1 MILTAQQQ
9 RVVDYIAAFRVEYDM
24 SPTVREIADHLGVQL
39 STAQHHV
46 EHLIRDDI
54 LRRTVVPGR
63 TASTPRGL
71 RVNMKAAT
79 HDV

>member
-1 MILTAQQQ
+1 MTDQQQ
-9 RVVDYIAAFRVEYDM
+9 RVVDYIQSFRAEHDM

-46 EHLIRDDI
+46 EHLIRADV
-54 LRRTVVPGR
+54 LRRTAVPGR

-71 RVNMKAAT
+71 RVNMKADT
-79 HDV
+79 HGV